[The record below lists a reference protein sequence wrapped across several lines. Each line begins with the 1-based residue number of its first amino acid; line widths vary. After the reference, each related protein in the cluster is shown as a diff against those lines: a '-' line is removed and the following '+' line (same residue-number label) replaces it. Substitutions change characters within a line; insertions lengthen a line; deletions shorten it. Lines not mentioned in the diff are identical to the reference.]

1 MTFTARYA
9 GRCAADCGEQ
19 ITPGDEVEFV
29 DDQLVHD
36 GCTPTPHVERAP
48 RPVCTDCFTEI
59 ALNGACSCAS

>member
-19 ITPGDEVEFV
+19 IAPGDEVEFV

-36 GCTPTPHVERAP
+36 GCTPTPQAERAP
-48 RPVCTDCFTEI
+48 RPVCPDCFTEI
-59 ALNGACSCAS
+59 ALNGACSCP